1 MVGVLV
7 ATHGR
12 LADEFLNSAAMLVGE
27 GEQLESVCVLP
38 GQSPDDFRAQVEE
51 KLARLDT
58 GEGVVALVDITGGT
72 PNNTIYRIKM
82 EKNLNV
88 RIVTGV
94 NLPMVMFSVLDR
106 YDGMSMDELVDSLQE
121 NGTQQIKEFGNKQ

>member
-51 KLARLDT
+51 KLTRLDS

-72 PNNTIYRIKM
+72 PNNTIYRVKM

-94 NLPMVMFSVLDR
+94 NLPMVMFLDR
-106 YDGMSMDELVDSLQE
+106 YDGMTMDELVEALQE
-121 NGTQQIKEFGNKQ
+121 NGIQQIKEFGSKK

>member
-38 GQSPDDFRAQVEE
+38 GQSPDDFRDQVEE
-51 KLARLDT
+51 KLARLDS

-72 PNNTIYRIKM
+72 PNNTIYRVKM

-106 YDGMSMDELVDSLQE
+106 FDGMTMDELVESLQE
-121 NGTQQIKEFGNKQ
+121 NGIQQIKEFGKKK

>member
-1 MVGVLV
+1 M
-7 ATHGR
+7 
-12 LADEFLNSAAMLVGE
+12 
-27 GEQLESVCVLP
+27 
-38 GQSPDDFRAQVEE
+38 EE
-51 KLARLDT
+51 KLARLDS

-72 PNNTIYRIKM
+72 PNNTIYRVKM

-106 YDGMSMDELVDSLQE
+106 FDGMTMDELVESLQE
-121 NGTQQIKEFGNKQ
+121 NGIQQIKEFGKKK